1 MKDPFWVLF
10 RLNLLIFFVNYFCLQ
25 KKLNSA
31 NNGNKR
37 RNLMQIKILDHEVN
51 LPLHKLYEKWSRLEK
66 NHSYSWQFGM
76 RIRLGI
82 ECSNLYSY
90 LNCKKIPDFQFC

>member
-37 RNLMQIKILDHEVN
+37 RNLMQIKILDYEVY
-51 LPLHKLYEKWSRLEK
+51 LPLHTFTQILAQSRP
-66 NHSYSWQFGM
+66 G
-76 RIRLGI
+76 RII
-82 ECSNLYSY
+82 
-90 LNCKKIPDFQFC
+90 QV